1 MPQRS
6 APRVRTAPESY
17 RELRAG
23 VAPDLREAR
32 GMATKRTVGIA
43 MNGITGRMGLN
54 QHLIRSIVEM
64 RNRGGLPAG
73 DGTVIWPEPLLVGR
87 NAAKVE
93 AIAHAHGI
101 ERWTTD
107 VDAAIADP
115 GCEIFF
121 DSATTGARAGLIEKA
136 IAAGK
141 HVYCEKPLASTYA
154 QALRLAELARAAGV
168 KNGIVHDKLY
178 LPGFLKLKRLIE
190 SGFFGRIL
198 SLRGEFGYWVFEGD
212 WGQPAQRPS
221 WNYRAAEGGGIMIDM
236 FCHWRYVLEN
246 LLGPVRSVS
255 CVGATHIPTRIDE
268 NGDAYPG
275 TADDAAY
282 GMFEIDGGII
292 AQINSSWCTR
302 VYRDELV
309 QFQIDGTL
317 GSAIVGL
324 RDCKVQHSVN
334 TPRPVWNPDIP
345 NTIDFYG
352 GWTEVP
358 DNEVFENG
366 FYAQWA
372 QFLKHVVLDEPHQF
386 DFVSGA
392 QGVQLAELGLQAW
405 RERRWIDVPPVAI
418 RNGLSLV

>member
-1 MPQRS
+1 
-6 APRVRTAPESY
+6 
-17 RELRAG
+17 
-23 VAPDLREAR
+23 
-32 GMATKRTVGIA
+32 
-43 MNGITGRMGLN
+43 MGLN

-324 RDCKVQHSVN
+324 RDCKVQHRVN
-334 TPRPVWNPDIP
+334 TPRPVWNSEHDR
-345 NTIDFYG
+345 
-352 GWTEVP
+352 
-358 DNEVFENG
+358 
-366 FYAQWA
+366 
-372 QFLKHVVLDEPHQF
+372 LLRRLDR
-386 DFVSGA
+386 GA
-392 QGVQLAELGLQAW
+392 RQRGL
-405 RERRWIDVPPVAI
+405 RERLLRAVGAVPQTRRPRRTASVRLRFRSAGRATRGARLAGMARTALDRRPPG
-418 RNGLSLV
+418 RNPERPLARLRATRFLSKESFHAGFPGKASRHRYGPGDDRAQPSRAVHHRSRSRE